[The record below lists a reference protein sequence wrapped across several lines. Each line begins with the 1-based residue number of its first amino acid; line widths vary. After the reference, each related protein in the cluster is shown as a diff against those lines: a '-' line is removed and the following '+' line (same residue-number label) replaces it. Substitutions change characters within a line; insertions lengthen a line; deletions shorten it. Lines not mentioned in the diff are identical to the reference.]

1 MHSWLINWRPGN
13 AFARQF
19 EHIDGHYVYPLPVG
33 LYYLQPLIHPNY
45 MVVVLGLAALWGIW
59 QLWRER
65 HSEGSW
71 GPLILVVGWLGVA
84 YLFLAG
90 IPYQNFRFG
99 LTLYLPAVLLA
110 GVGVEALR
118 TKPPLFVLRRLSTGL
133 TRRIWERGIYFVV
146 VACLLGM
153 GAWTVYS
160 AGRFLAA
167 QNQSKEIA
175 RQVASLLPADA
186 TVLSFGLTLTLQHY
200 TDLNVVEFYSL
211 NQATLDTATATEAP
225 VYLLLDLENV
235 AYQWQDRP
243 PAIHYDWLQTYRAL
257 TPVADFPP
265 YSLLLIAK
273 SAAMKTG
280 TE

>member
-1 MHSWLINWRPGN
+1 MHSWLLNWRPGN

-45 MVVVLGLAALWGIW
+45 MVLVLGLAALWGIW
-59 QLWRER
+59 HLWRKR
-65 HSEGSW
+65 HVAGSW
-71 GPLILVVGWLGVA
+71 GPLLLVVGWLGVA

-110 GVGVEALR
+110 GVGIEALR
-118 TKPPLFVLRRLSTGL
+118 TEPPLFVLRRLSTGL
-133 TRRIWERGIYFVV
+133 TLRVRERGIHLVV
-146 VACLLGM
+146 AACLLVM
-153 GAWTVYS
+153 GAWALYS
-160 AGRFLAA
+160 AGRFLAT

-175 RQVASLLPADA
+175 HQVASLLPEDA

-211 NQATLDTATATEAP
+211 NQATLDAATATEAP

-243 PAIHYDWLQTYRAL
+243 PAIHYDWLQTHRTL

-265 YSLLLIAK
+265 YSLLLITK